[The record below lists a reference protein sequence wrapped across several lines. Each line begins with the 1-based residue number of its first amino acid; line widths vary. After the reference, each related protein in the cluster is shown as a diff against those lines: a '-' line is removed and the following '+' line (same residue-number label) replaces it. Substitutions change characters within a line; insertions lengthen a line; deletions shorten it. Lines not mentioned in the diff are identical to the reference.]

1 MATIT
6 DGQGQAVSRETQIDA
21 MVASGIPREYAKFIV
36 AVEAGETPGDVVML
50 DEDGNEVREER
61 TDVD

>member
-1 MATIT
+1 MATVT
-6 DGQGQAVSRETQIDA
+6 DMQNQAVSRETQIDA
-21 MVASGIPREYAKFIV
+21 MVASGIPREYARFIV
-36 AVEAGETPGDVVML
+36 AVEAGEVGGDVVML